1 MPNLKDIKN
10 RIGSVKKTK
19 QITSAMKLVAA
30 AKLKRAQDAAVA
42 ARPYREQLGAVLERV
57 AAVTGDDVD
66 EPLLQS
72 RPEVKK
78 VLLVV
83 LTSDRGLCGP
93 FNNGLLR
100 KVDDWTAERKDAVEV
115 TVRPYGRKAIQHAK
129 KIKGITRMDGL
140 TDVAKMDKMDVVRP
154 LCSDM
159 VAGFVDGEFDE
170 VYVAYNRFVNTLVQ
184 EPTFDKVLPL
194 SLEASEDPATRGPAP
209 SGTPTSAAGDGDRL
223 DYRYEPA
230 GPEILG
236 VLLPLYLRTLVLQS
250 FLETEAGFYAAQM
263 TAMENATKNASELID
278 SLSLEY
284 NRARQAAITTEIIE
298 ITSGAAAL

>member
-100 KVDDWTAERKDAVEV
+100 KVDDWTAQRKDAVEV

-194 SLEASEDPATRGPAP
+194 SLD
-209 SGTPTSAAGDGDRL
+209 AAEGDAADGESL
-223 DYRYEPA
+223 DYRYEPT

>member
-1 MPNLKDIKN
+1 
-10 RIGSVKKTK
+10 
-19 QITSAMKLVAA
+19 
-30 AKLKRAQDAAVA
+30 
-42 ARPYREQLGAVLERV
+42 
-57 AAVTGDDVD
+57 
-66 EPLLQS
+66 
-72 RPEVKK
+72 
-78 VLLVV
+78 
-83 LTSDRGLCGP
+83 
-93 FNNGLLR
+93 
-100 KVDDWTAERKDAVEV
+100 
-115 TVRPYGRKAIQHAK
+115 
-129 KIKGITRMDGL
+129 
-140 TDVAKMDKMDVVRP
+140 
-154 LCSDM
+154 M

-194 SLEASEDPATRGPAP
+194 SLDDADEAADAP
-209 SGTPTSAAGDGDRL
+209 SDSL